1 MSDVFH
7 QPTVPAAVG
16 TPPVT
21 ERYETDSGRGW
32 VVFAG
37 VMLLIVGVM
46 NIIYGI
52 AAIDNANFYV
62 QDTKFVISD
71 LNTWGWILVV
81 AGVVQFIAAFSIWR
95 GGQFGRWIGVTS
107 ASVNAI
113 VQLLF
118 IASNPFLSLALFSVD
133 LLVIFGL
140 IAYGG
145 RRAEA

>member
-7 QPTVPAAVG
+7 QPTV
-16 TPPVT
+16 
-21 ERYETDSGRGW
+21 
-32 VVFAG
+32 
-37 VMLLIVGVM
+37 
-46 NIIYGI
+46 
-52 AAIDNANFYV
+52 AAI
-62 QDTKFVISD
+62 
-71 LNTWGWILVV
+71 G
-81 AGVVQFIAAFSIWR
+81 SIWR

>member
-7 QPTVPAAVG
+7 PPPVSAGVG

-21 ERYETDSGRGW
+21 NRYDTDTGGW
-32 VVFAG
+32 VIFAG
-37 VMLLIVGVM
+37 
-46 NIIYGI
+46 
-52 AAIDNANFYV
+52 
-62 QDTKFVISD
+62 
-71 LNTWGWILVV
+71 
-81 AGVVQFIAAFSIWR
+81 
-95 GGQFGRWIGVTS
+95 
-107 ASVNAI
+107 VNAI

-145 RRAEA
+145 HRAEA